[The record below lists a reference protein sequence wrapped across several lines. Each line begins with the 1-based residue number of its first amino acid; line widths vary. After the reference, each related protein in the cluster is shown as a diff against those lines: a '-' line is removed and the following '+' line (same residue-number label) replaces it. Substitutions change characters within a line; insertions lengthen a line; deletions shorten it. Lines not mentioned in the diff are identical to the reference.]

1 MKGVI
6 SVDDCIRIFLEK
18 MGSST
23 ETDALK
29 QMIEM
34 DALIQELRLNVHSL
48 LISKLPEGYLECT
61 KYPGTSTRCN
71 KCNACNRM
79 DDKDFE
85 DGMEY
90 YKNIVERVID
100 EMFEVGDE

>member
-1 MKGVI
+1 MKDVI
-6 SVDDCIRIFLEK
+6 SVDTIAELFWDGYEHQECDDSCPVAGK
-18 MGSST
+18 YNQAKQ
-23 ETDALK
+23 AL
-29 QMIEM
+29 
-34 DALIQELRLNVHSL
+34 HSL

-100 EMFEVGDE
+100 ELFRSGDE